1 MYPKKSQFMPSKFAG
16 ALAQYYS
23 ERFERVRVNPPHK
36 KIQTEVWIVSL
47 KDGL

>member
-1 MYPKKSQFMPSKFAG
+1 MSQTFVG
-16 ALAQYYS
+16 AFTKHYS
-23 ERFERVRVNPPHK
+23 ELFGRVRVNPPHK

>member
-1 MYPKKSQFMPSKFAG
+1 MSQTFAG

-23 ERFERVRVNPPHK
+23 ERFGRVWVNPPHK